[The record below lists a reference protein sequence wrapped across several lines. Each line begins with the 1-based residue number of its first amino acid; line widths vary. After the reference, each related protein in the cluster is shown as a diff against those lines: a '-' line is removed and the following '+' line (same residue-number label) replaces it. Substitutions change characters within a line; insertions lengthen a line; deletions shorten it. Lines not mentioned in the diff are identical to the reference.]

1 MKHIIFLLACL
12 ALTARADDQILTNR
26 GFEDGELGSPEGWQ
40 NTVGFGT
47 SGVALSKTAPQEG
60 KTHLVFKVTTDN
72 GQKEDGGPGTGPG
85 RVAVEQVTPP
95 GSITPGTSYI
105 LSFFSTSPTGYF
117 PTVAPRYH
125 IEWLDASNQPIGES
139 LWASFAESA
148 GKDGFYEEFSTDLPA
163 PAEADHARV
172 SFDLEGGDL
181 NNPDSVETVLYL
193 DNVSL
198 KPANHGPKPKAP

>member
-1 MKHIIFLLACL
+1 MKRTLLLACL

-26 GFEDGELGSPEGWQ
+26 GFEDDELGSPEGWQ

-47 SGVALSKTAPQEG
+47 SGVSLSKTAPQEG
-60 KTHLVFKVTTDN
+60 KIHLVFKVTTDN

-85 RVAVEQVTPP
+85 RVAVEQVTRP
-95 GSITPGTSYI
+95 GSISPGTNYT
-105 LSFFSTSPTGYF
+105 LSFFSTSPTGFF

-125 IEWLDASNQPIGES
+125 IEWLDAADQPIGS
-139 LWASFAESA
+139 RLWISYAGSA
-148 GKDGFYEEFSTDLPA
+148 GKDGLYEEFSTDMTA
-163 PAEADHARV
+163 PAEADHACV

-193 DNVSL
+193 DNISL
-198 KPANHGPKPKAP
+198 KPAKGGSGTKAP

>member
-1 MKHIIFLLACL
+1 MKHISLLLACL
-12 ALTARADDQILTNR
+12 ALAARADDQVLTNR

-47 SGVALSKTAPQEG
+47 SGVSLSKTAPQEG
-60 KTHLVFKVTTDN
+60 KTHLILKVTTDN
-72 GQKEDGGPGTGPG
+72 GQKDDGGPGTGPG

-95 GSITPGTSYI
+95 ASITPGTNYI

-125 IEWLDASNQPIGES
+125 IEWLDASNQPIGAS
-139 LWASFAESA
+139 LWASFAEFA

-198 KPANHGPKPKAP
+198 KPAKGGPKPKAP